1 MIVSF
6 SFWLIISY
14 FQNSL
19 MTLILP
25 GFKYKVLSLK
35 FLLLKRIFTNLHLV
49 WNLDTCMF
57 SHNKKL
63 IDDTKNAGNKIENR

>member
-1 MIVSF
+1 MIFSF

-49 WNLDTCMF
+49 WNLDTWMF
-57 SHNKKL
+57 AHNKKL
-63 IDDTKNAGNKIENR
+63 IDDTKNVGNKIENR